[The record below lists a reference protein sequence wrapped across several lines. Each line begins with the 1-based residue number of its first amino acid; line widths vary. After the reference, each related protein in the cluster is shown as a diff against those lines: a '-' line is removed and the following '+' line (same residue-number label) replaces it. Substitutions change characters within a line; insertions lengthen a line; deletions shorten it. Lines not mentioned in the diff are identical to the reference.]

1 MAELIGAILAIAAAL
16 ALASLLLPVAE
27 RFRVPHTVLLAVL
40 GILLGILVDRFGG
53 EARGYGIVGELVNG
67 LSSVTGK
74 AEAFLYIFL
83 PPLLFTAG
91 LTIEVRRLLDDIWAV
106 MLLAI
111 VAVFL
116 CIGAVGGVLHAVTGL
131 DIFLCLLLGAVVST
145 TDPAAV
151 IGVLRDVGAP
161 KRLSILAE
169 GEALFNDAAAITVFG
184 ILVAILISRALPNAA
199 APGLGFLR
207 EFVGGIALGYA
218 LARAA
223 ILLLMRL
230 GHSSLGVTSITVG
243 LAYLAYVLGDRYI
256 HVSGVVAV
264 VAAALT
270 MAALGPT
277 RLQPRT
283 WEALRETWHQ
293 LEFWANSLIFLLAAT
308 VAAQVLDDLQWRH
321 VLAVAVVYVA
331 AFGARAFTLF
341 GLLPMLEATGRS
353 QPVNR
358 GYRTILFWGGLRGAV
373 TLALALVAYGN
384 GRLPAEVREFVAIV
398 ATLFVLL
405 TLFFNAPTLRPMM
418 RYFRLNELDET
429 DKALRDRVLKVSREK
444 VDREVGQI
452 AEAYGAAPAASGEP
466 QAEIQAQAT
475 THGPWLP
482 ADVREAYGLR
492 VLCAREREHYL
503 AHFEHRTISRTI
515 ATRLITGVDRL
526 IDRVRAEGGA
536 GYDLALRQ
544 LNTVDWRFRA
554 ALWIYQRVGWEGPFA
569 EQLADRFETLMATR
583 VVLDEMCEDD
593 RGDLAALLGEDVA
606 STLIARAER
615 RVEAVERALRA
626 LSLQYGGYAEAVR
639 AQHIE
644 RIAIR
649 LEGLEYE
656 RHWANMTIG
665 REVYDDLRRELEERR
680 AGAMRRT
687 PLRISQELAQMIS
700 RVPIFAGLDAVA
712 VRAVGSRLRP
722 RVALPGEKVVEKGEE
737 GDAMFFITA
746 GRAVVKLAV
755 GDVVLR
761 EGDFFGEMALL
772 EDRPRNADV
781 VADGS
786 CHLMALSAA
795 DFRRLLV
802 AKPDI
807 RREIEG
813 VAARRRTS
821 NAGLS

>member
-27 RFRVPHTVLLAVL
+27 RLRVPHTVLLAVL

-53 EARGYGIVGELVNG
+53 EARGHGMVGELVNG

-91 LTIEVRRLLDDIWAV
+91 LTIDVRRLIDDIWAV
-106 MLLAI
+106 MLLAV

-116 CIGAVGGVLHAVTGL
+116 CIGAVGGLLHLATGL

-169 GEALFNDAAAITVFG
+169 GEALFNDAAAITIFG
-184 ILVAILISRALPNAA
+184 ILITILITGTLPEPS
-199 APGLGFLR
+199 APWLGFLR
-207 EFVGGIALGYA
+207 EFVGGIVLGYA

-308 VAAQVLDDLQWRH
+308 VAAQVLDGLEWRH
-321 VLAVAVVYVA
+321 VLAVVVVYVA

-353 QPVNR
+353 QPVNK

-398 ATLFVLL
+398 ATLFVLM
-405 TLFFNAPTLRPMM
+405 TLFVNAPSLRPMM

-429 DKALRDRVLKVSREK
+429 DKALRDRVLRVSRDK
-444 VDREVGQI
+444 VGREMAEI
-452 AEAYGAAPAASGEP
+452 AEAYGAPVAASAAAIDE
-466 QAEIQAQAT
+466 A
-475 THGPWLP
+475 HGPWLP
-482 ADVREAYGLR
+482 AHLREAHGLR

-515 ATRLITGVDRL
+515 ATRLITAVDRL
-526 IDRVRAEGGA
+526 IDRVRAEGA
-536 GYDLALRQ
+536 SGYDLAFQQ
-544 LNTVDWRFRA
+544 LNAVGPRFRVA
-554 ALWIYQRVGWEGPFA
+554 QWIYQRIGWERPFA
-569 EQLADRFETLMATR
+569 EQLADRFETLMAMR

-593 RGDLAALLGEDVA
+593 RGDLAALLGEDAA
-606 STLIARAER
+606 STVIARAHR

-639 AQHIE
+639 AQHME

-649 LEGLEYE
+649 LEGLEYD
-656 RHWANMTIG
+656 RHWTNMTIG
-665 REVYDDLRRELEERR
+665 REVYDDLQRELEERR

-687 PLRISQELAQMIS
+687 PLRISRELAQMIS
-700 RVPIFAGLDAVA
+700 RVPIFARLNDAA
-712 VRAVGSRLRP
+712 VREVGSRLRP
-722 RVALPGEKVVEKGEE
+722 RVALSGEKVVEKGEE
-737 GDAMFFITA
+737 GDAMYFITA
-746 GRAVVKLAV
+746 GQAVVKLTV

-761 EGDFFGEMALL
+761 DGDFFGEMALL
-772 EDRPRNADV
+772 QNRPRNADV

-786 CHLMALSAA
+786 CHLMELSAV
-795 DFRRLLV
+795 DFRRLLETN
-802 AKPDI
+802 PDI

-813 VAARRRTS
+813 VAERRRSS
-821 NAGLS
+821 NAAQS

>member
-116 CIGAVGGVLHAVTGL
+116 CIGAVGGLLHLVTGL

-184 ILVAILISRALPNAA
+184 ILIAVLISRALPDAA

-353 QPVNR
+353 QPVNQ

-405 TLFFNAPTLRPMM
+405 TLFLNAPTLRPMM

-444 VDREVGQI
+444 VGREVGEI

-466 QAEIQAQAT
+466 PAEGPAV
-475 THGPWLP
+475 THGPSMP

-503 AHFEHRTISRTI
+503 AHFEQRTISRTI

-544 LNTVDWRFRA
+544 LNTVGWRFRV
-554 ALWIYQRVGWEGPFA
+554 ALWIYQRIGWERLFA
-569 EQLADRFETLMATR
+569 EQLADRFETLMAMR

-593 RGDLAALLGEDVA
+593 RGDIAALLGEDVA
-606 STLIARAER
+606 ATLIARIER

-687 PLRISQELAQMIS
+687 PLRISRELAQMIS
-700 RVPIFAGLDAVA
+700 RVPLFAGLGDAA
-712 VRAVGSRLRP
+712 VREVGSRLRP
-722 RVALPGEKVVEKGEE
+722 RVALPGEKVVEKGQE
-737 GDAMFFITA
+737 GDAMYFITA
-746 GRAVVKLAV
+746 GQAVVKLAV

-772 EDRPRNADV
+772 EGLPRNADV

-786 CHLMALSAA
+786 CHLMELSAA
-795 DFRRLLV
+795 DFRRLV
-802 AKPDI
+802 AADPDI

-813 VAARRRTS
+813 VAQRRRTS
-821 NAGLS
+821 NAAQS

>member
-91 LTIEVRRLLDDIWAV
+91 LTIDVRRLLDDIWAV

-116 CIGAVGGVLHAVTGL
+116 CIGAVGGLLHVVTGL

-169 GEALFNDAAAITVFG
+169 GESLFNDAAAITVFG
-184 ILVAILISRALPNAA
+184 VLIAVLISRALPDAS

-321 VLAVAVVYVA
+321 VLAVVVVYVA

-405 TLFFNAPTLRPMM
+405 TLFFNAPTLRPLM

-429 DKALRDRVLKVSREK
+429 DKALRERVLKVSREK
-444 VDREVGQI
+444 VDREVGEI
-452 AEAYGAAPAASGEP
+452 AVAYGAAPAAASEP
-466 QAEIQAQAT
+466 RAEAPAAV
-475 THGPWLP
+475 HGPWLP
-482 ADVREAYGLR
+482 AEVREAYGLR

-526 IDRVRAEGGA
+526 IDRVRSEGVA

-544 LNTVDWRFRA
+544 LNTVGWRFRVA
-554 ALWIYQRVGWEGPFA
+554 QWIYQRIGWERFFA
-569 EQLADRFETLMATR
+569 EQLADRFETLMAMR
-583 VVLDEMCEDD
+583 VVLDEMYEDD

-606 STLIARAER
+606 STLIARVER
-615 RVEAVERALRA
+615 RAEAVERALRA

-687 PLRISQELAQMIS
+687 PLRISRELAQMIS
-700 RVPIFAGLDAVA
+700 RVPIFAGLNDAA
-712 VRAVGSRLRP
+712 VREVGSRLRP
-722 RVALPGEKVVEKGEE
+722 RVALPGEKVVEKGHE
-737 GDAMFFITA
+737 GDAMYFITA
-746 GRAVVKLAV
+746 GQAVVKLVV

-761 EGDFFGEMALL
+761 DGDFFGEMALL
-772 EDRPRNADV
+772 EDRPRVADV

-786 CHLMALSAA
+786 CHLMELSAA
-795 DFRRLLV
+795 DFRRLV
-802 AKPDI
+802 ATDPDI

-813 VAARRRTS
+813 VAARRRAS
-821 NAGLS
+821 NAAQS

>member
-27 RFRVPHTVLLAVL
+27 RFRVPHTVLLAMLGIAL
-40 GILLGILVDRFGG
+40 GILADRYGG
-53 EARGYGIVGELVNG
+53 QAQGHGIVGELVNG

-91 LTIEVRRLLDDIWAV
+91 LTIEVRRLIDDIWAV

-116 CIGAVGGVLHAVTGL
+116 CIGAVGGLLHLATGL

-184 ILVAILISRALPNAA
+184 ILVAILINRALPDAA

-207 EFVGGIALGYA
+207 EFLGGIALGYA

-230 GHSSLGVTSITVG
+230 GHSSVGVTSITVG

-321 VLAVAVVYVA
+321 VLAVIVVYVA

-341 GLLPMLEATGRS
+341 GLLPMHEATGRS

-373 TLALALVAYGN
+373 TLALALVAYGT
-384 GRLPAEVREFVAIV
+384 GRLPEEVREFVAIV
-398 ATLFVLL
+398 ATLFVLM
-405 TLFFNAPTLRPMM
+405 TLFINAPSLRPMM

-429 DKALRDRVLKVSREK
+429 DKALRDRVLRVSREK
-444 VDREVGQI
+444 VDREVGEI
-452 AEAYGAAPAASGEP
+452 AEAYGAPPAPPAEP
-466 QAEIQAQAT
+466 APTNVIVY
-475 THGPWLP
+475 GPVLP

-503 AHFEHRTISRTI
+503 EHFEHRTISRTI

-526 IDRVRAEGGA
+526 IDRVRTDGVA
-536 GYDLALRQ
+536 GYDLAQQQ
-544 LNTVDWRFRA
+544 LNAVGWRFHL
-554 ALWIYQRVGWEGPFA
+554 ALWIYQRVGWERPFA
-569 EQLADRFETLMATR
+569 EQLADRFETLMAMR

-593 RGDLAALLGEDVA
+593 RGDFAVLLGEDVA
-606 STLIARAER
+606 ATLVARAER
-615 RVEAVERALRA
+615 RVQAVERALRA
-626 LSLQYGGYAEAVR
+626 LSLQYGGYADAVR

-665 REVYDDLRRELEERR
+665 REVYDDLQRELEERR

-687 PLRISQELAQMIS
+687 PLRISQELAAMIS
-700 RVPIFAGLDAVA
+700 RVPIFARLSDAA
-712 VRAVGSRLRP
+712 VREVGSRLRP
-722 RVALPGEKVVEKGEE
+722 RVALAGEKVVEKGEE
-737 GDAMFFITA
+737 GDAMYFITA
-746 GRAVVKLAV
+746 GQAVVKLPV

-761 EGDFFGEMALL
+761 DGDFFGEMALL
-772 EDRPRNADV
+772 ENRPRNADV

-786 CHLMALSAA
+786 CHLMELSAA
-795 DFRRLLV
+795 DFRRLL
-802 AKPDI
+802 AANPDI

-813 VAARRRTS
+813 VAERRRTS
-821 NAGLS
+821 NAARS

>member
-91 LTIEVRRLLDDIWAV
+91 LTIDVRRLFDDIWAV

-116 CIGAVGGVLHAVTGL
+116 CVVAVGGLLHVTTGI

-184 ILVAILISRALPNAA
+184 ILIAILINRALPDAS
-199 APGLGFLR
+199 APWLGFLR
-207 EFVGGIALGYA
+207 EFLGGIALGYA

-358 GYRTILFWGGLRGAV
+358 GYRTILFWGGLRGAI

-405 TLFFNAPTLRPMM
+405 TLFVNAPSLRPMM

-444 VDREVGQI
+444 VDHEVGEI
-452 AEAYGAAPAASGEP
+452 AKAYGAAPVAPPEQPAEP
-466 QAEIQAQAT
+466 PPALAY
-475 THGPWLP
+475 GPSLP
-482 ADVREAYGLR
+482 AEVREAYGLR

-526 IDRVRAEGGA
+526 IDRVRADGVA

-544 LNTVDWRFRA
+544 LNFVGWRYHA
-554 ALWIYQRVGWEGPFA
+554 ALWIYQRVGWERPFA

-593 RGDLAALLGEDVA
+593 RGDLAVLLGEDVA

-615 RVEAVERALRA
+615 RVEAVDRALRA
-626 LSLQYGGYAEAVR
+626 LSLQYGGYADAVR

-649 LEGLEYE
+649 LEGLEYD
-656 RHWANMTIG
+656 RHWTNMTIG
-665 REVYDDLRRELEERR
+665 REVYDDLQRELDERR
-680 AGAMRRT
+680 AGAMRRA
-687 PLRISQELAQMIS
+687 PLRISRELAAMIS
-700 RVPIFAGLDAVA
+700 RVPIFARLNDAA
-712 VRAVGSRLRP
+712 VREVGSRLRP

-737 GDAMFFITA
+737 GDAMYFITA
-746 GRAVVKLAV
+746 GQAVVKLAV

-761 EGDFFGEMALL
+761 DGDFFGEMALL
-772 EDRPRNADV
+772 ENRPRNADV

-786 CHLMALSAA
+786 CHLMELSAS
-795 DFRRLLV
+795 DFRRLL
-802 AKPDI
+802 AANPDI
-807 RREIEG
+807 RIEIEK
-813 VAARRRTS
+813 VAERRRTS
-821 NAGLS
+821 NAAAS

>member
-40 GILLGILVDRFGG
+40 GIALGILVDRYGG
-53 EARGYGIVGELVNG
+53 QARAYGIVGELVNG
-67 LSSVTGK
+67 LSSVTGR

-91 LTIEVRRLLDDIWAV
+91 LTIDVRRLIDDIWAV

-116 CIGAVGGVLHAVTGL
+116 CIVAVGGLLHLATGL

-161 KRLSILAE
+161 RRLSILAE
-169 GEALFNDAAAITVFG
+169 GESLFNDAAAITVFG
-184 ILVAILISRALPNAA
+184 VLIAILINRALPDAST
-199 APGLGFLR
+199 PGLGFLR
-207 EFVGGIALGYA
+207 EFLGGIALGYA
-218 LARAA
+218 LARVA
-223 ILLLMRL
+223 ILLLLRL

-256 HVSGVVAV
+256 HVSGVIAV

-283 WEALRETWHQ
+283 WESLRETWHQ

-331 AFGARAFTLF
+331 AFASRAFTLF

-353 QPVNR
+353 QPVNK

-384 GRLPAEVREFVAIV
+384 GRLPAEVREFVATV

-405 TLFFNAPTLRPMM
+405 TLFVNAPSLRPMM

-444 VDREVGQI
+444 VGREVDEI
-452 AEAYGAAPAASGEP
+452 AEAYGAAPQVAAEP
-466 QAEIQAQAT
+466 QAETPSAT
-475 THGPWLP
+475 YGPWLP

-515 ATRLITGVDRL
+515 ATQLITSVDRL
-526 IDRVRAEGGA
+526 IDRVRTDGVP
-536 GYDLALRQ
+536 GYDLALQ
-544 LNTVDWRFRA
+544 QINAVGWRFRV
-554 ALWIYQRVGWEGPFA
+554 ALWIYQRIGWERPFA

-583 VVLDEMCEDD
+583 VVLGEMCEDD
-593 RGDLAALLGEDVA
+593 RGDFAALLGEDVA

-615 RVEAVERALRA
+615 RVEAVDRALRA
-626 LSLQYGGYAEAVR
+626 LSLQYGGYAEVVR

-665 REVYDDLRRELEERR
+665 REVYDDLQRELEERR
-680 AGAMRRT
+680 TSAMRRA
-687 PLRISQELAQMIS
+687 PLRISRELAQMIS
-700 RVPIFAGLDAVA
+700 RVPIFARLNDAA
-712 VRAVGSRLRP
+712 VREVGSRLRP
-722 RVALPGEKVVEKGEE
+722 RVALPGEKVVEKGQQ
-737 GDAMFFITA
+737 GDAMYFITA
-746 GRAVVKLAV
+746 GHAVVKLAV

-761 EGDFFGEMALL
+761 DGDFFGEMALL
-772 EDRPRNADV
+772 QNQPRNADV

-786 CHLMALSAA
+786 CHLMELSAT
-795 DFRRLLV
+795 DFRRLLD
-802 AKPDI
+802 ANPDI
-807 RREIEG
+807 RSEIEG
-813 VAARRRTS
+813 VAERRRSS
-821 NAGLS
+821 NAARS

>member
-27 RFRVPHTVLLAVL
+27 RLRVPHTVLLAVL
-40 GILLGILVDRFGG
+40 GIALGILVDRFGG
-53 EARGYGIVGELVNG
+53 EARGHGIVGELVNG

-91 LTIEVRRLLDDIWAV
+91 LTIDVRRLFDDIWAV
-106 MLLAI
+106 MLLAV

-116 CIGAVGGVLHAVTGL
+116 CIVAVGGLLHLATGL

-184 ILVAILISRALPNAA
+184 ILIAILINRALPEAS
-199 APGLGFLR
+199 APWLGFLR
-207 EFVGGIALGYA
+207 EFLGGIALGYA

-277 RLQPRT
+277 RLQPKT

-293 LEFWANSLIFLLAAT
+293 LEFWASSLIFLLAAT

-331 AFGARAFTLF
+331 AFGSRAFTLF
-341 GLLPMLEATGRS
+341 GLLPMLEAMGRS

-405 TLFFNAPTLRPMM
+405 TLFVNAPSLRPLM

-444 VDREVGQI
+444 VDREVGEI
-452 AEAYGAAPAASGEP
+452 AEAYGAAPAAPHEP
-466 QAEIQAQAT
+466 AAEAPAST
-475 THGPWLP
+475 YGPWLP
-482 ADVREAYGLR
+482 AEVREAYGLR

-503 AHFEHRTISRTI
+503 EHFEHRTISRTI

-526 IDRVRAEGGA
+526 IDRVRSEGTA

-544 LNTVDWRFRA
+544 LNTVGWRYHA
-554 ALWIYQRVGWEGPFA
+554 ALWIYQRIGWERPFA
-569 EQLADRFETLMATR
+569 EQLADRFETLMAMR
-583 VVLDEMCEDD
+583 VVLGEMCEDD
-593 RGDLAALLGEDVA
+593 RGDLAGLLGEDVA
-606 STLIARAER
+606 ATLIARAER

-626 LSLQYGGYAEAVR
+626 LSLQYGGYADAVR

-656 RHWANMTIG
+656 RHWSNMTIG
-665 REVYDDLRRELEERR
+665 REVYDDLHRELEERR
-680 AGAMRRT
+680 AGAMQRT
-687 PLRISQELAQMIS
+687 PLRISRELAAMIS
-700 RVPIFAGLDAVA
+700 RVPIFARLNDAA
-712 VRAVGSRLRP
+712 VREVGSRLRP
-722 RVALPGEKVVEKGEE
+722 RVALPGEKVVEKGEQ
-737 GDAMFFITA
+737 GDAMYFITA
-746 GRAVVKLAV
+746 GRAAVKLAV

-761 EGDFFGEMALL
+761 DGDFFGEMALL
-772 EDRPRNADV
+772 ENRPRNADV

-786 CHLMALSAA
+786 CHLMELSAA
-795 DFRRLLV
+795 DFRRLL
-802 AKPDI
+802 AANPDI

-821 NAGLS
+821 NAAQ

>member
-53 EARGYGIVGELVNG
+53 EARGYGIVGELVSG

-116 CIGAVGGVLHAVTGL
+116 CIGAVGGLLHLVTGL
-131 DIFLCLLLGAVVST
+131 DLFLCLLLGAVVST

-184 ILVAILISRALPNAA
+184 ILIAILISRALPDAA

-207 EFVGGIALGYA
+207 EFVGGIVLGYA
-218 LARAA
+218 LARVA

-321 VLAVAVVYVA
+321 VLAVTVVYIA

-405 TLFFNAPTLRPMM
+405 TLFVNAPTLRPLM

-444 VDREVGQI
+444 VGREVGEI
-452 AEAYGAAPAASGEP
+452 AAAYGAAPAVPGEP
-466 QAEIQAQAT
+466 RVEGPAVV
-475 THGPWLP
+475 HGPWLP

-526 IDRVRAEGGA
+526 IDRVRSEGGA

-544 LNTVDWRFRA
+544 LNTVGWRFHA
-554 ALWIYQRVGWEGPFA
+554 ALWIYQRIGWERPFA
-569 EQLADRFETLMATR
+569 EQLADRFETLMAMR

-593 RGDLAALLGEDVA
+593 RGDIAGLLGEDVA
-606 STLIARAER
+606 STLIARVER

-626 LSLQYGGYAEAVR
+626 LSLQFGGYADAVR

-665 REVYDDLRRELEERR
+665 REVYDDLQRELEERR

-687 PLRISQELAQMIS
+687 PLRISRELAQMIS
-700 RVPIFAGLDAVA
+700 RVPIFAGLDDAA
-712 VRAVGSRLRP
+712 VRVVGSRLRP
-722 RVALPGEKVVEKGEE
+722 RVALAGEKVVEKGQQ
-737 GDAMFFITA
+737 GDAMYFITA
-746 GRAVVKLAV
+746 GQAAVKLAI

-772 EDRPRNADV
+772 EGLPRNADV

-786 CHLMALSAA
+786 CHLMELSAT
-795 DFRRLLV
+795 DFRRLL
-802 AKPDI
+802 AANPTI
-807 RREIEG
+807 RQEIES

-821 NAGLS
+821 NAARP

>member
-40 GILLGILVDRFGG
+40 GILLGVLVDRFGG

-91 LTIEVRRLLDDIWAV
+91 LTIDVRRLLDDIWAV

-116 CIGAVGGVLHAVTGL
+116 CIGAVGGLLHLVTGL

-184 ILVAILISRALPNAA
+184 ILIAVLISRALPDAA

-207 EFVGGIALGYA
+207 EFLGGIALGYA

-405 TLFFNAPTLRPMM
+405 TLFLNAPSLRPMM

-444 VDREVGQI
+444 VDREVGVI
-452 AEAYGAAPAASGEP
+452 AEAYGAAPATPGGP
-466 QAEIQAQAT
+466 PAEVPAAP
-475 THGPWLP
+475 HGPSMP

-536 GYDLALRQ
+536 GYDLAMRQ
-544 LNTVDWRFRA
+544 LNTVGWRFRA
-554 ALWIYQRVGWEGPFA
+554 ALWVYQRVGWERPFA
-569 EQLADRFETLMATR
+569 EQLADRFETLMAMR

-593 RGDLAALLGEDVA
+593 RGDIAALLGEDVA
-606 STLIARAER
+606 ATLIARIER
-615 RVEAVERALRA
+615 RVQAVERALRA

-687 PLRISQELAQMIS
+687 PLRISRELAQMIS
-700 RVPIFAGLDAVA
+700 RVPLFAGLNDAA
-712 VRAVGSRLRP
+712 VREVGSRLRP
-722 RVALPGEKVVEKGEE
+722 RVALPGEKVVEKGQE
-737 GDAMFFITA
+737 GDAMYFITA
-746 GRAVVKLAV
+746 GQAVVKLAV

-772 EDRPRNADV
+772 EGLPRNADV

-786 CHLMALSAA
+786 CHLMELSAA
-795 DFRRLLV
+795 DFRRLV
-802 AKPDI
+802 AADPDL
-807 RREIEG
+807 RRAIEG

-821 NAGLS
+821 NAAQS

>member
-27 RFRVPHTVLLAVL
+27 RLRVPHTVLLAVL
-40 GILLGILVDRFGG
+40 GIALGILVDRYGG

-91 LTIEVRRLLDDIWAV
+91 LTIDVRRLLDDIWAV
-106 MLLAI
+106 MLLAV

-116 CIGAVGGVLHAVTGL
+116 CIGAVGGLVHLATGL
-131 DIFLCLLLGAVVST
+131 DISLCLLLGAVVST

-161 KRLSILAE
+161 RRLSILAE
-169 GEALFNDAAAITVFG
+169 GESLFNDAAAITVFG
-184 ILVAILISRALPNAA
+184 ILVAVMVYGELP
-199 APGLGFLR
+199 GTVSSVLGFLR

-218 LARAA
+218 LARMA
-223 ILLLMRL
+223 ILLLLRL

-270 MAALGPT
+270 MAALGPM

-293 LEFWANSLIFLLAAT
+293 LEFWANSLIFLLAAA
-308 VAAQVLDDLQWRH
+308 VAAQVLDGLQWRH
-321 VLAVAVVYVA
+321 VLAVVVVYGA

-353 QPVNR
+353 QPVNK

-384 GRLPAEVREFVAIV
+384 GRLPDEVGEFVATV
-398 ATLFVLL
+398 ATLFVLM
-405 TLFFNAPTLRPMM
+405 TLFINALSLRPMM

-444 VDREVGQI
+444 VDREVSEI
-452 AEAYGAAPAASGEP
+452 AQAYGAPAAPEAGAP
-466 QAEIQAQAT
+466 VAESAY
-475 THGPWLP
+475 GPWLP
-482 ADVREAYGLR
+482 EDVREAYGLR

-503 AHFEHRTISRTI
+503 EHFEHRTISRTI

-526 IDRVRAEGGA
+526 IDRVRVDGIA
-536 GYDLALRQ
+536 GYDLAVQQ
-544 LNTVDWRFRA
+544 LNAVGWRYHV
-554 ALWIYQRVGWEGPFA
+554 ALWIYQRFGWERPFA
-569 EQLADRFETLMATR
+569 EQLADRFETLMAMR

-593 RGDLAALLGEDVA
+593 RGDFAQLLGEDVA
-606 STLIARAER
+606 ATLIARAER
-615 RVEAVERALRA
+615 RVQAVERALRA

-649 LEGLEYE
+649 LESLEYD

-665 REVYDDLRRELEERR
+665 REVYDDLQRELEERR

-687 PLRISQELAQMIS
+687 PLRISRELATMIS
-700 RVPIFAGLDAVA
+700 RVPIFARLSDAA
-712 VRAVGSRLRP
+712 VREVGSRLRP
-722 RVALPGEKVVEKGEE
+722 RVAMSGEKVVEKGHE
-737 GDAMFFITA
+737 GDAMYFITA
-746 GRAVVKLAV
+746 GQAVVKLAV

-761 EGDFFGEMALL
+761 DGDFFGEMALL
-772 EDRPRNADV
+772 ENQPRNADV

-786 CHLMALSAA
+786 CHLMELSAS
-795 DFRRLLV
+795 DFRRLL
-802 AKPDI
+802 AASPDI
-807 RREIEG
+807 RQEIEG
-813 VAARRRTS
+813 VAARRRSS
-821 NAGLS
+821 NAARS

>member
-40 GILLGILVDRFGG
+40 GILLGILVDRLGG
-53 EARGYGIVGELVNG
+53 EARGHGIVGELVNG

-91 LTIEVRRLLDDIWAV
+91 LTIDVRRLLDDIWAV

-116 CIGAVGGVLHAVTGL
+116 CIGAVGGLLHVVTGL

-184 ILVAILISRALPNAA
+184 LLIAILISRALPDAA

-207 EFVGGIALGYA
+207 EFVGGIVLGYA

-223 ILLLMRL
+223 ILLLVRL

-405 TLFFNAPTLRPMM
+405 TLFLNAPTLRPLM

-444 VDREVGQI
+444 VGREVGEI
-452 AEAYGAAPAASGEP
+452 AEAYGAVPAASGEP
-466 QAEIQAQAT
+466 PIEAPAA
-475 THGPWLP
+475 THGSWLP

-503 AHFEHRTISRTI
+503 EHFEHRTISRTI

-526 IDRVRAEGGA
+526 IDRVRTEGGA
-536 GYDLALRQ
+536 GYELALRQ
-544 LNTVDWRFRA
+544 LNMVGWRFHV
-554 ALWIYQRVGWEGPFA
+554 ALWIYQRIGWERPFA
-569 EQLADRFETLMATR
+569 EQLADRFETLMAMR
-583 VVLDEMCEDD
+583 VVLDEMCKDD

-649 LEGLEYE
+649 LVGLEYE

-665 REVYDDLRRELEERR
+665 REVYDDLQRELEERR

-687 PLRISQELAQMIS
+687 PLRISRELAQMIS
-700 RVPIFAGLDAVA
+700 RVPIFAGLNDAA
-712 VRAVGSRLRP
+712 VREVGSRLRP
-722 RVALPGEKVVEKGEE
+722 RVALPGEKVVEKGQE
-737 GDAMFFITA
+737 GDAMYFITA
-746 GRAVVKLAV
+746 GQAVVKLPV

-761 EGDFFGEMALL
+761 DGDFFGEMALL
-772 EDRPRNADV
+772 EDQPRNADV

-786 CHLMALSAA
+786 CHLMGLSAA
-795 DFRRLLV
+795 DFRRLL
-802 AKPDI
+802 AADPAI
-807 RREIEG
+807 RREIEA

-821 NAGLS
+821 NATRA

>member
-27 RFRVPHTVLLAVL
+27 RFRVPHSVLLAVL
-40 GILLGILVDRFGG
+40 GIALGILVDRYGG

-91 LTIEVRRLLDDIWAV
+91 LTIDVRRLLDDIWAV

-116 CIGAVGGVLHAVTGL
+116 CIVAVGGLLHLTTGL

-151 IGVLRDVGAP
+151 IGVLRDIGAP

-184 ILVAILISRALPNAA
+184 ILVAILISRALPDAA

-223 ILLLMRL
+223 MLVLVRL

-293 LEFWANSLIFLLAAT
+293 LEFWASSLIFLLAAT

-321 VLAVAVVYVA
+321 ALAVAVVYVA

-341 GLLPMLEATGRS
+341 GLLPMLEATGRA
-353 QPVNR
+353 QPVSR

-405 TLFFNAPTLRPMM
+405 TLFVNALSLRPMM

-429 DKALRDRVLKVSREK
+429 DRALRDRVLRVSRDK
-444 VDREVGQI
+444 VGREMTEI
-452 AEAYGAAPAASGEP
+452 AQAYGAQVTARPEQPAAE
-466 QAEIQAQAT
+466 
-475 THGPWLP
+475 HGPWMP

-526 IDRVRAEGGA
+526 IDRVRSEGVA

-544 LNTVDWRFRA
+544 INALEWRFRLA
-554 ALWIYQRVGWEGPFA
+554 QWIYQRIGWERPFA
-569 EQLADRFETLMATR
+569 EQLADRFEMLMAMR

-593 RGDLAALLGEDVA
+593 RGDLAQLLGEDIA
-606 STLIARAER
+606 ATLVSRAQR
-615 RVEAVERALRA
+615 RIEGVERALRA

-644 RIAIR
+644 RVAIR
-649 LEGLEYE
+649 LEGLEYD

-665 REVYDDLRRELEERR
+665 REVYDDLQRDLEERR

-687 PLRISQELAQMIS
+687 PLRISRELAQMIS
-700 RVPIFAGLDAVA
+700 RVPLFARLDDAA
-712 VRAVGSRLRP
+712 VREVSSRLRP
-722 RVALPGEKVVEKGEE
+722 RVALPGEKVVEKGQA
-737 GDAMFFITA
+737 GDAMYFITA
-746 GRAVVKLAV
+746 GHAVVKLTA

-761 EGDFFGEMALL
+761 DGDFFGEMALL
-772 EDRPRNADV
+772 ENRPRNADV

-786 CHLMALSAA
+786 CHLMELAA
-795 DFRRLLV
+795 DDFRRLL
-802 AKPDI
+802 AANPDI
-807 RREIEG
+807 RKEIEA
-813 VAARRRTS
+813 VAERRRAQPS
-821 NAGLS
+821 RNMASP

>member
-40 GILLGILVDRFGG
+40 GIALGILVDRYGG
-53 EARGYGIVGELVNG
+53 QARAYGIVGELVNG
-67 LSSVTGK
+67 LSSVTGR

-91 LTIEVRRLLDDIWAV
+91 LTIDVRRLIDDIWAV

-116 CIGAVGGVLHAVTGL
+116 CIVAVGGLLHLATGL

-161 KRLSILAE
+161 RRLSILAE
-169 GEALFNDAAAITVFG
+169 GESLFNDAAAITVFG
-184 ILVAILISRALPNAA
+184 VLIAILINRALPDAST
-199 APGLGFLR
+199 PGLGFLR
-207 EFVGGIALGYA
+207 EFLGGIALGYA
-218 LARAA
+218 LARLA
-223 ILLLMRL
+223 ILLLLRL

-256 HVSGVVAV
+256 HVSGVIAV

-283 WEALRETWHQ
+283 WESLRETWHQ

-331 AFGARAFTLF
+331 AFASRAFTLF

-353 QPVNR
+353 QPVNK

-384 GRLPAEVREFVAIV
+384 GRLPAEVREFVATV

-405 TLFFNAPTLRPMM
+405 TLFVNAPSLRPMM

-444 VDREVGQI
+444 VGREVDEI
-452 AEAYGAAPAASGEP
+452 AEAYGAAPQAAAEP
-466 QAEIQAQAT
+466 QAETPSAT
-475 THGPWLP
+475 YGPWLP

-515 ATRLITGVDRL
+515 ATQLITSVDRL
-526 IDRVRAEGGA
+526 IDRVRTDGVP
-536 GYDLALRQ
+536 GYDLALQ
-544 LNTVDWRFRA
+544 QINAVGWRFRV
-554 ALWIYQRVGWEGPFA
+554 ALSIYQRIGWERPFA

-583 VVLDEMCEDD
+583 VVLGEMCEDD
-593 RGDLAALLGEDVA
+593 RGDFAALLGEDVA

-615 RVEAVERALRA
+615 RVEAVDRALRA
-626 LSLQYGGYAEAVR
+626 LSLQYGGYAEVVR

-665 REVYDDLRRELEERR
+665 REVYDDLQRELEERR
-680 AGAMRRT
+680 TSAMRRA
-687 PLRISQELAQMIS
+687 PLRISRELAQMIS
-700 RVPIFAGLDAVA
+700 RVPIFARLNDAA
-712 VRAVGSRLRP
+712 VREVGSRLRP
-722 RVALPGEKVVEKGEE
+722 RVALPGEKVVEKGQQ
-737 GDAMFFITA
+737 GDAMYFITA
-746 GRAVVKLAV
+746 GHAVVKLAV

-761 EGDFFGEMALL
+761 DGDFFGEMALL
-772 EDRPRNADV
+772 QNQPRNADV

-786 CHLMALSAA
+786 CHLMELSAT
-795 DFRRLLV
+795 DFRRLLD
-802 AKPDI
+802 ANPDI
-807 RREIEG
+807 RSEIEG
-813 VAARRRTS
+813 VAERRRSS
-821 NAGLS
+821 NAARS

>member
-1 MAELIGAILAIAAAL
+1 MSELIGAILAIAAAL
-16 ALASLLLPVAE
+16 ALASLLLPVGE
-27 RFRVPHTVLLAVL
+27 RLRVPHTVLLAVL
-40 GILLGILVDRFGG
+40 GIAMGILVDRFGG
-53 EARGYGIVGELVNG
+53 EASGHGIVGELVKG

-91 LTIEVRRLLDDIWAV
+91 LTIEVRRLIDDIWAV

-116 CIGAVGGVLHAVTGL
+116 CIGAVGGLLHLATGL
-131 DIFLCLLLGAVVST
+131 DIYLCLLLGATVST

-184 ILVAILISRALPNAA
+184 ILVSILMYGALP
-199 APGLGFLR
+199 GTVSSVLGFLR
-207 EFVGGIALGYA
+207 EFVGGIVLGYA
-218 LARAA
+218 LARVA
-223 ILLLMRL
+223 ILVLLRL

-321 VLAVAVVYVA
+321 VLAVGVVYVA

-353 QPVNR
+353 QPVNK

-384 GRLPAEVREFVAIV
+384 GRLPAEVREFVAVV
-398 ATLFVLL
+398 ATLFVLM
-405 TLFFNAPTLRPMM
+405 TLFINAPSLRPMM

-444 VDREVGQI
+444 VDREVGEI
-452 AEAYGAAPAASGEP
+452 AQAYGEPAGPEAETVAAAVEY
-466 QAEIQAQAT
+466 
-475 THGPWLP
+475 GPWLP

-503 AHFEHRTISRTI
+503 EHFEHRTISRTI
-515 ATRLITGVDRL
+515 ATRLITSVDRL
-526 IDRVRAEGGA
+526 IDRVRADGVA
-536 GYDLALRQ
+536 GYELAQ
-544 LNTVDWRFRA
+544 QQINVVGWRFHV
-554 ALWIYQRVGWEGPFA
+554 ALWIYQRVGWERPFA
-569 EQLADRFETLMATR
+569 EQLADRFETLMAMR

-593 RGDLAALLGEDVA
+593 RGDFAVLLGEDVA
-606 STLIARAER
+606 ATLVARAER
-615 RVEAVERALRA
+615 RVEAVERALKA
-626 LSLQYGGYAEAVR
+626 LSLQYGGYADAVR

-649 LEGLEYE
+649 LEGLEYD

-665 REVYDDLRRELEERR
+665 REVYDDLQRELEERR
-680 AGAMRRT
+680 AGAMQRA
-687 PLRISQELAQMIS
+687 PLRISQELAAMIS
-700 RVPIFAGLDAVA
+700 RVPIFARLNDAA
-712 VRAVGSRLRP
+712 VREVGSRLRP
-722 RVALPGEKVVEKGEE
+722 RVAMPGEKVVEKGEE
-737 GDAMFFITA
+737 GDAMYFITA
-746 GRAVVKLAV
+746 GHAVVKLPV

-761 EGDFFGEMALL
+761 DGDFFGEMALL
-772 EDRPRNADV
+772 ENRPRNADV
-781 VADGS
+781 VADGT
-786 CHLMALSAA
+786 CHLMELSAA
-795 DFRRLLV
+795 DFRRLLGTN
-802 AKPDI
+802 PDI

-821 NAGLS
+821 NAAGS